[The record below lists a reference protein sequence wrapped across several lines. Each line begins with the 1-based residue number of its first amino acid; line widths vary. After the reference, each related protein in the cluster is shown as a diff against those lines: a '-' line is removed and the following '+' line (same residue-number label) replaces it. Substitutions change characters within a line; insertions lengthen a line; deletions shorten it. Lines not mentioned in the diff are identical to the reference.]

1 LNVTACESIWLSVVI
16 PSYRGE
22 QWIDMALASIA
33 RERAPGIEVLLI
45 DSGPSGETRARAAV
59 FADRL
64 RIRILDRPDLSSW
77 QAKTNFGVELA
88 EATHVC
94 WLGVDDIWLPGRA
107 ATIRAWIQEDP
118 TAALQI
124 GPCAIIDAR
133 GRHLGTWRCPLPS
146 HRELSPAFVTERLLV
161 QNFIAA
167 PAPVFRKDAWIA
179 CGGVDETLWY
189 TADWDVWLKL
199 AALGPTHYRD
209 LVTVGLRIHPGSLT
223 VTGSL
228 DAADFRGQMDTVLAR
243 HLAQVAPASRRGIER
258 LARVSIAVN
267 IGLALAARGRYR
279 CLVAA
284 AFDVVCLGP
293 VGIWRYW
300 RASRLAE
307 RVLPRLKARWAGA
320 L

>member
-1 LNVTACESIWLSVVI
+1 LIVAGGSIWLSVVI

-22 QWIDMALASIA
+22 QWIETALASIA
-33 RERAPGIEVLLI
+33 REPSEGIEVLLI
-45 DSGPSGETRARAAV
+45 DSGPSGETRARAAA

-77 QAKTNFGVELA
+77 QAKTNLGVQLA

-107 ATIRAWIQEDP
+107 ATIRAWIEEDP
-118 TAALQI
+118 NAALHI

-133 GRHLGTWRCPLPS
+133 GRRLGTAHCPLPPG
-146 HRELSPAFVTERLLV
+146 RELSSSLVTERLLV

-199 AALGPTHYRD
+199 AALGPVLYRD
-209 LVTVGLRIHPGSLT
+209 PVTVGFRIHPGSLT

-228 DAADFRGQMDTVLAR
+228 DAADFRRQMDIVLTR
-243 HLAQVAPASRRGIER
+243 HLARVELASRRGIER

-279 CLVAA
+279 GLASA
-284 AFDVVCLGP
+284 TFDLLCLGP
-293 VGIWRYW
+293 VGIGRYW
-300 RASRLAE
+300 RDSRIAE